1 MQYHGFARLALAA
14 AFAAAPLAFSS
25 AIAATPAEVQP
36 GMQVVDPS
44 GGAVGMVTGIKGDML
59 ILKTG
64 KHEVQL
70 PLTSFTAN
78 EGKLLFGMT
87 AAQLDAATEQALAA
101 AKAQVAPGANVYG
114 SDGTLAG
121 TIESIDESLVK
132 IKLANGQSVRLPR
145 NGVSGS
151 DKGAVLGVTTAKL
164 NELAS
169 QAASADTA
177 TPPADSA
184 APQPQAAANA
194 TSSGK

>member
-151 DKGAVLGVTTAKL
+151 DKGAALGVTTAKL